1 MPARFFL
8 HRRPDM
14 TLAAELGKPITL
26 PKSPRDRVR
35 GRASQLSPSALLPFL
50 LPLTIVLLWQAAAS
64 FGWITNRL
72 MPAPIQVVWA
82 FWDKLSSGQLLVD
95 IRASAIRAISGLLV
109 GGPIGFLLGLANGV
123 SRLSHALTDTTLQ
136 MLRTIPNLALIPLV
150 ILWFGIGEEAKL
162 FLTALG
168 VFFPIYLNT
177 LHGVRNV
184 DPQLIEM
191 GRVYG
196 MSGWT
201 LFRKGHLPRCIT
213 LHLCGPALLAGHH
226 VADAHRRR
234 DHGRLIGHRPHGQFG
249 PRIHDDRRG
258 DPGARHLCPARQA
271 RRRDRTDVGAA
282 DPLLEPRLSKA
293 SEELSHEH
301 LNPHQECLGQGY

>member
-1 MPARFFL
+1 
-8 HRRPDM
+8 M
-14 TLAAELGKPITL
+14 TIAAELGKPVTIKGAERRATL
-26 PKSPRDRVR
+26 R
-35 GRASQLSPSALLPFL
+35 RALPFRLSALMPYL
-50 LPLTIVLLWQAAAS
+50 LPLGIVLLWQAAS
-64 FGWITNRL
+64 SLGWITNRL

-82 FWDKLSSGQLLVD
+82 FWDKLVSGELAVNIQ
-95 IRASAIRAISGLLV
+95 ASAIRAVSGLLV
-109 GGPIGFLLGLANGV
+109 GGSIGFVLGLANGV

-196 MSGWT
+196 MNGWT
-201 LFRKGHLPRCIT
+201 LFRKVIFPGALPSIFVGLRFSLGIMWLTLIVAETMAASSGIGHMANSAREFMMTDVVILALVIY
-213 LHLCGPALLAGHH
+213 ALLGKL
-226 VADAHRRR
+226 ADVIALTLE
-234 DHGRLIGHRPHGQFG
+234 RLTLSWNPAYQK
-249 PRIHDDRRG
+249 
-258 DPGARHLCPARQA
+258 PAR
-271 RRRDRTDVGAA
+271 
-282 DPLLEPRLSKA
+282 S
-293 SEELSHEH
+293 
-301 LNPHQECLGQGY
+301 

>member
-1 MPARFFL
+1 
-8 HRRPDM
+8 M

-26 PKSPRDRVR
+26 LSPRVR
-35 GRASQLSPSALLPFL
+35 KPRANAKISASTLLPFL
-50 LPLTIVLLWQAAAS
+50 LPLGIVLLWQAASS

-82 FWDKLSSGQLLVD
+82 FWDKLSTGELAVD
-95 IRASAIRAISGLLV
+95 IQASAIRAISGLLV
-109 GGPIGFLLGLANGV
+109 GGSIGFLLGLANGI

-201 LFRKGHLPRCIT
+201 LFRKVIFPGALPSIFVGLRFSLGIMWLTLIVAETMAASSGIGHMANSAREFMMTDVVILALVIY
-213 LHLCGPALLAGHH
+213 ALLGKL
-226 VADAHRRR
+226 ADLIALTLE
-234 DHGRLIGHRPHGQFG
+234 RLT
-249 PRIHDDRRG
+249 
-258 DPGARHLCPARQA
+258 LSWNPAYQKPVR
-271 RRRDRTDVGAA
+271 
-282 DPLLEPRLSKA
+282 S
-293 SEELSHEH
+293 
-301 LNPHQECLGQGY
+301 